1 MARFE
6 VDRKDISRI
15 KMATNP
21 PDTIVNAGMRC
32 ITNNKVY
39 YFDGVRWSEER
50 VSTVQDEKDGIPV
63 LIN

>member
-1 MARFE
+1 MIE
-6 VDRKDISRI
+6 VDRKDINRI

-39 YFDGVRWSEER
+39 YFDGIRWVEER
-50 VSTVQDEKDGIPV
+50 EATKEDIDTGIPV
-63 LIN
+63 LI